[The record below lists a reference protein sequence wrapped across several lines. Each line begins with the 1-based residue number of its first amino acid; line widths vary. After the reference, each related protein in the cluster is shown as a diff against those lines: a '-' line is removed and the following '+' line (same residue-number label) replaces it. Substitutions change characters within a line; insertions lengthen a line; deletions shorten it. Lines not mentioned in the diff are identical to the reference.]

1 MTPVILTFQGHHW
14 GMPRD
19 KLRITQTASH
29 TPAENSDVQ
38 HMRGETD
45 VLVTSSTITL
55 NGTKFVMMRQLK
67 TRETASRRQTGPYF
81 YPQMGT

>member
-29 TPAENSDVQ
+29 TPAENSDVK
-38 HMRGETD
+38 HLRG
-45 VLVTSSTITL
+45 
-55 NGTKFVMMRQLK
+55 
-67 TRETASRRQTGPYF
+67 
-81 YPQMGT
+81 